1 MLSKTDYVYFIYSK
15 EEMELMKNIAKK
27 RGKNLTLGTVI
38 VNGLPKTYTNIVL
51 NPSDSR
57 FTDAIIVTSG
67 ILGDIKYNSKR

>member
-15 EEMELMKNIAKK
+15 EQMELMKNIAKR

-38 VNGLPKTYTNIVL
+38 VNGLPKAYTDIVL
-51 NPSDSR
+51 DPSNAR
-57 FTDAIIVTSG
+57 FTDAIVVTSG